1 MRGFFYFKSA
11 IESWLLTFL
20 FLFDSTRRVVEYR
33 LTVRDFLALGLGLA
47 FILVG
52 VDHFINPVWYEPI
65 VPSLLPNATFWVL
78 ASGFFE
84 ALFGLLL
91 IIPRT
96 RSWAS
101 VATAWMLVVLYW
113 ANFNMWYN
121 DIPLNGTTYD
131 DIWHVVR
138 LVIQIVLIITI
149 TWIGQVTPFKGREK
163 LHDSLDIFQG
173 RITSSGCQT
182 CDRIVVGAWNSS
194 PHMAHT
200 VAHPS

>member
-1 MRGFFYFKSA
+1 MGGFFYFKSA

-65 VPSLLPNATFWVL
+65 VPSLLPDATFWVL

-131 DIWHVVR
+131 DIWHIVR
-138 LVIQIVLIITI
+138 LVTVSYTHL
-149 TWIGQVTPFKGREK
+149 R
-163 LHDSLDIFQG
+163 
-173 RITSSGCQT
+173 
-182 CDRIVVGAWNSS
+182 
-194 PHMAHT
+194 AHET
-200 VAHPS
+200 